1 MRCSVTY
8 MASIPKAADL
18 AALSV
23 AERLDLLDQIWES
36 LAPDIDAVP
45 LPEWHL
51 AENERRLAAL
61 EADGNLGRPA
71 EEVLRELKSRI

>member
-1 MRCSVTY
+1 VAH

-23 AERLDLLDQIWES
+23 AERLDLMDQIWES
-36 LAPDIDAVP
+36 LEPSADAVP

-51 AENERRLAAL
+51 LEVDKELAAL
-61 EADGNLGRPA
+61 KADGDPGQSL
-71 EEVLRELKSRI
+71 EVVLREIKSRL